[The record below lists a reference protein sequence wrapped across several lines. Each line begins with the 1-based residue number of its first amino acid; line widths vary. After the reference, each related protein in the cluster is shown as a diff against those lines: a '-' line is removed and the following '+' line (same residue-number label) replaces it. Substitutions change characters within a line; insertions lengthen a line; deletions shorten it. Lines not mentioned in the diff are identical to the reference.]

1 MRITKSKSEVVS
13 NGKERVHE
21 GRTAKHVERDGAR
34 GESQSGRKKKKEKPP
49 FDRGI
54 VILVFV
60 VNLLVLAGS
69 FYIVFQ
75 TGVEPSTTVMAWFGF
90 AGAEV
95 WALALLKTNKRKS
108 KIKEEQM
115 RKEEEI

>member
-1 MRITKSKSEVVS
+1 MVKKEYTKEELQ
-13 NGKERVHE
+13 NMLKEMEQEEKVNQE
-21 GRTAKHVERDGAR
+21 E
-34 GESQSGRKKKKEKPP
+34 KKQKEKPP